1 MHLGEI
7 RQFVSHLESLRA
19 PRLAR
24 QREIGRLILPSRGL
38 FQGED
43 AENPRE
49 ANLFNPAANRALRKA
64 AAGMTQA
71 VTPASVPWFRHAFLR
86 REDREATGGNEYVD
100 AVDALLRAVLAAGGF
115 YRAIH
120 AFNKELLAFGCALL
134 GCEESARTVARC
146 FCQTC
151 GTYCVALDADGNLD
165 AVARR
170 LLMTP
175 RELADRFGADRLS
188 RIAREKLE
196 SRPYDPVPVRHVTQ
210 RRAER
215 DPERKDHGNMPWGSW
230 WYEENGADFLAES
243 GFRSMPFF
251 FTVWEEARGVYG
263 AGPGDEALAD
273 QKGIESWE
281 MRKAVGVE
289 KMIDPPLVS
298 QGPLKAFVDT
308 SAGALIPSS
317 GFGAGDALKPLYEVN
332 FGPAIQHVQREI
344 DQIAMR
350 LEDVMMANVFANMS
364 LETRPA
370 GMTMTEYMDRRRRS
384 AELMGPTVSGYE
396 PRVLSPLLE
405 RIFGL
410 LDEAGLL
417 PRPPQGLSP
426 FASLNV
432 SYQSPMAQMLE
443 QSGAVAIQNLFD
455 LAAPLLGI
463 VPEAADKIDF
473 EQAIDELAQ
482 RLGVPA
488 SVIRSDEAVAA
499 LRQERAEAR
508 QAQEQQAAQAQMLQQ
523 MVALGNVKTQGSL
536 AGELLSTEQAAGA
549 EAGPEQGGE
558 AA

>member
-1 MHLGEI
+1 MDVKEI
-7 RQFVSHLESLRA
+7 RQIVSHLEKLRA
-19 PRLAR
+19 ARLAR
-24 QREIGRLILPSRGL
+24 QREIGRLVLPSRGL
-38 FQGED
+38 FEGEGT
-43 AENPRE
+43 ESPRE
-49 ANLFNPAANRALRKA
+49 VNLFNPAANRALRKA

-86 REDREATGGNEYVD
+86 REDREVTGGNEYVD

-134 GCEESARTVARC
+134 GCEENPRTVARC

-165 AVARR
+165 VVARR

-188 RIAREKLE
+188 QATRDRLE
-196 SRPYDPVPVRHVTQ
+196 RRPYDPVPVRHLVQ
-210 RRAER
+210 RRAHR
-215 DPERKDHGNMPWGSW
+215 DPGRGDHRNMPWGSW
-230 WYEENGADFLAES
+230 WYEEGGEDFLAES

-281 MRKAVGVE
+281 LRKAVGVE

-308 SAGALIPSS
+308 SAGAVIPSS

-332 FGPAIQHVQREI
+332 FGPAVQHVQREI

-350 LEDVMMANVFANMS
+350 LEDVMMANVFAGMS

-384 AELMGPTVSGYE
+384 AELMGPAMSGYE
-396 PRVLSPLLE
+396 PRILSPLLE
-405 RIFGL
+405 RVFGL

-417 PRPPQGLSP
+417 PQPPQGLSP

-432 SYQSPMAQMLE
+432 SYQSPMAQMLD
-443 QSGAVAIQNLFD
+443 QSGAVAIQNLFE

-499 LRQERAEAR
+499 LRQAR
-508 QAQEQQAAQAQMLQQ
+508 QQQTEQAELLQQ
-523 MVALGNVKTQGSL
+523 MIALGNVKTQGSL
-536 AGELLSTEQAAGA
+536 AGEVLGAEQAAGKA
-549 EAGPEQGGE
+549 EAATGRS
-558 AA
+558 A